1 MNMRSLGFVGGVMLG
16 CAGCSSSLDVTRT
29 FTPAEA
35 VSQEG
40 GRFTP
45 VAVERGGGIAPVP
58 GNTHMEADQVFWP
71 NDPGEYVHELAPGE
85 VIQKDEA
92 GRIVGVRSL
101 DPDPVVTRFVPGTA
115 SSPVGVE
122 EVRGRLADAATIIPL
137 GSGDRVWMKGTF
149 ESDEHISGGGRIKTT
164 RSMGL
169 LVAGITLLFL
179 SYAPSAYVGA
189 TSTLKTDRA
198 LLVPVAGP
206 WLDIAERPKC
216 VPPAGSEA
224 LPVNPCIVET
234 ISKAVIVA
242 AGAVEGLG
250 AILIA
255 AGISSST
262 PVSYEGDKVVAQAP
276 TLKVLPSFGFN
287 GAGLRAVGTF

>member
-1 MNMRSLGFVGGVMLG
+1 MRSLRLVGGVMLG

-40 GRFTP
+40 GRFAP
-45 VAVERGGGIAPVP
+45 VAVERGAGIVPVP
-58 GNTHMEADQVFWP
+58 SNAHVEADRVSWP
-71 NDPGEYVHELAPGE
+71 NDPGEFVHELAPGD

-92 GRIVGVRSL
+92 GRIVAVRSL
-101 DPDPVVTRFVPGTA
+101 GPDPVVMRFVPGTA

-137 GSGDRVWMKGTF
+137 RSGDRVRMTGIF
-149 ESDEHISGGGRIKTT
+149 ESDEHIPGGGRIKTT
-164 RSMGL
+164 RSTGL
-169 LVAGITLLFL
+169 LAAGITLLLL

-189 TSTLKTDRA
+189 TSTLKPDRD
-198 LLVPVAGP
+198 LLVPLAGP

-255 AGISSST
+255 AGIPSST
-262 PVSYEGDKVVAQAP
+262 RVSYEGDKIVAQAP
-276 TLKVLPSFGFN
+276 TLKVLPSFGSS

>member
-1 MNMRSLGFVGGVMLG
+1 MNTRSLGFVGGVMLG

-29 FTPAEA
+29 FTPTEA
-35 VSQEG
+35 VSQEAA
-40 GRFTP
+40 GRFTA

-58 GNTHMEADQVFWP
+58 RNAQVEADRVFWP

-85 VIQKDEA
+85 VIQKDQA
-92 GRIVGVRSL
+92 GRIV
-101 DPDPVVTRFVPGTA
+101 
-115 SSPVGVE
+115 
-122 EVRGRLADAATIIPL
+122 
-137 GSGDRVWMKGTF
+137 GSGDRVWMTGTF
-149 ESDEHISGGGRIKTT
+149 ESDEHIPGRGRIKTT
-164 RSMGL
+164 RSTGL

-198 LLVPVAGP
+198 LLVPLAGP

-276 TLKVLPSFGFN
+276 TLKVLPSFAFN